1 MFKVINSN
9 NSIMESSLSS
19 KDSLLR
25 IKLIEFYKNKDNLNI
40 LLPIILQQTRLSLR
54 SLDWFVTNYCKK
66 NNINYLLKNTQ
77 GEEITYF
84 PFKSYKS
91 QLKAY
96 SKKFCDP
103 FCRRD
108 RVLFD
113 YLNNDIIDYSSSNKL
128 DHNNYIVTTIGQ
140 LNFFKF
146 AIQDQIINYA
156 IENIIDIENDMNS
169 TLKNR
174 ELEKKN
180 FMQVKSIKRKELSV
194 PGNKSVHITR
204 ISAVIKFI

>member
-1 MFKVINSN
+1 MNI
-9 NSIMESSLSS
+9 SS
-19 KDSLLR
+19 KDELLR
-25 IKLIEFYKNKDNLNI
+25 GKLLEFYKDSSNLDI

-66 NNINYLLKNTQ
+66 YNINYPIQ
-77 GEEITYF
+77 RDSEPVTYF

-103 FCRRD
+103 FCRRE
-108 RVLFD
+108 RVIFD
-113 YLNNDIIDYSSSNKL
+113 YLNNTIVDFKTNIKINHKDYII
-128 DHNNYIVTTIGQ
+128 TTIGQ

-146 AIQDQIINYA
+146 AIQDSIIKYA
-156 IENIIDIENDMNS
+156 IDHIVEIENDMNE

-174 ELEKKN
+174 DIEKKSTN
-180 FMQVKSIKRKELSV
+180 FMEVKSIKRKELSV

-204 ISAVIKFI
+204 ISAIIKFT

>member
-1 MFKVINSN
+1 
-9 NSIMESSLSS
+9 MELSLSS

-25 IKLIEFYKNKDNLNI
+25 IKLIEFYKNKNNLDI

-66 NNINYLLKNTQ
+66 NNINYLLKNNQ
-77 GEEITYF
+77 GEETTYF

-108 RVLFD
+108 RVVFD
-113 YLNNDIIDYSSSNKL
+113 YLNNTISDYNGVKL
-128 DHNNYIVTTIGQ
+128 EHNNYIITTIGQ

-146 AIQDQIINYA
+146 AIQDNIINYA
-156 IENIIDIENDMNS
+156 IENITDIENDMNN

>member
-1 MFKVINSN
+1 
-9 NSIMESSLSS
+9 MELSLCS

-66 NNINYLLKNTQ
+66 KNINYTLISSN

-108 RVLFD
+108 RIIFD
-113 YLNNDIIDYSSSNKL
+113 YENNIIYDYDNLDQIKSNKF
-128 DHNNYIVTTIGQ
+128 IITTIGQ

-146 AIQDQIINYA
+146 AIQDKIINYA
-156 IENIIDIENDMNS
+156 IENITDIENDMNS

>member
-1 MFKVINSN
+1 MAEFI
-9 NSIMESSLSS
+9 SS
-19 KDSLLR
+19 KDELLR
-25 IKLIEFYKNKDNLNI
+25 IKLLDFYKIKVNLEI

-66 NNINYLLKNTQ
+66 NNVNYIINKK
-77 GEEITYF
+77 GEDISFF

-103 FCRRD
+103 FCRRE
-108 RVLFD
+108 RVIFD
-113 YLNNDIIDYSSSNKL
+113 YSNMTITDYHPKDNYSS
-128 DHNNYIVTTIGQ
+128 NNYIITTIGQ

-146 AIQDQIINYA
+146 AIQDNIIKYA
-156 IENIIDIENDMNS
+156 IDNIEDIEYDMNN

-174 ELEKKN
+174 ESEKK
-180 FMQVKSIKRKELSV
+180 FMEVKSIKRKELSI
-194 PGNKSVHITR
+194 PGNKSIHITR
-204 ISAVIKFI
+204 ISAVIRFI